1 MYLLEVYKFMNTAG
15 MFCVKRV
22 GCLLWSIWIEGKGG
36 RVKGNRVELARN

>member
-36 RVKGNRVELARN
+36 RVEGIE

>member
-22 GCLLWSIWIEGKGG
+22 GCLLGPFGLRGRGGEWKGIE
-36 RVKGNRVELARN
+36 